1 MSEKTNNE
9 LFQNILTEYMG
20 NRNDH
25 ELEIRF
31 GTNTTQNPITRE
43 SFENV
48 IKKFKSYGFK
58 LEYEDGNYHL
68 NINSQYQDSKTGIN
82 KISNLR
88 TEIHGLHNIQ
98 EYCKKNRFN
107 IEEVPEHIKFT
118 KKNKAKKM
126 HWRSLQKEGK
136 DWSHDSIVY
145 DEYEFKIN
153 YKEEKNLLPNDRFV
167 RVMLESWDDSKKVF
181 RFIKRFTLLH
191 PKFPFKIDC
200 SIIKTSKQR
209 KNARN
214 QYWMVPQY
222 NIKDSGV
229 FENFEHY
236 EIELEL
242 LKTTNYY
249 DILSRE
255 LGSLYSKKSI
265 SNIEKTVKKGIK
277 MVLSGI
283 QGSNYPISYDEQLDL
298 LKEYIELTYDDKKNK
313 KKKKDLLEHRI
324 NLYRL
329 QSRRNFIGPSSISLE
344 SKHLIKKEDTI
355 NIHNYYTVTDKADGI
370 RHLLYISKSGKIYL
384 LDINLN
390 IKFTGCKTINKKLFE
405 TIIDGEVILHN
416 KKGDFINK
424 FLAFDLYFI
433 GKDDWRSFPL
443 SEAPNM
449 KYKKNIPKGKY
460 RLKMLEA
467 LIATLK
473 TKDILQS
480 VVKDKEPPMKIE
492 IKTFYSN
499 INKNIFGQCNEILKK
514 QKDKLFEY
522 EIDGL
527 IFTPIDKSV
536 GSNEIG
542 EHSQESTWL
551 SSFKWKPPE
560 FNTIDFLI
568 TTKKNSAGY
577 DLVGNLFQDGI
588 STTRLDTITQYK
600 TVVVRVGFSQKNH
613 GFLNPQENIIRDV
626 IPKRDNYYN
635 DYKPVP
641 FYPTNPKPNF
651 DIHVCNIPLI
661 NVGNKQYMM
670 TEDKKEIF
678 ENDMIVEFRFDSEEK
693 PGWQWKPIR
702 VRYDKTYAYK
712 KGKNNFGNDYNTANS
727 VWKSIN
733 NPITEEMITTGNDI
747 PDYNDEDTV
756 YYKKKEQKTTTRALR
771 DFHNKYVKHKLIK
784 GVSEKGNYLFDMTV
798 GKAGDL
804 YKWIDSELSVVIGLD
819 YSKDNIENQL
829 DGACTRYI
837 KQKQSRKN
845 IPRAMFLHADSRKN
859 IKNGSAFLDEKSR
872 QIMKS
877 IYGKGNKDKEK
888 IGEGIYNL
896 YGVGSDGFDIISNQ
910 FSIHYFFENIHTLLN
925 FIQNVSENCKK
936 FGYFIGTCYDGKKIF
951 NLLKD
956 TPINKSIVK
965 KKDET
970 ISWSIK
976 KKYNSKEFQ
985 KNNTSL
991 GFKIDVYQESINQTL
1006 SEYLV
1011 NFDYLTSLME
1021 QFGFILCPSKDLK
1034 KMRFKNPLGS
1044 FEELYEEME
1053 DNIKTERLR
1062 KSLIRDALDMSDDEK
1077 QISFLNN
1084 YFIYKKIRNVNSE
1097 KMVKLLLSK
1106 KDEKP
1111 LDEGTEDLIDLI
1123 LNESKK
1129 IRREAIKYKKK
1140 ITLPG
1145 KK

>member
-9 LFQNILTEYMG
+9 LFGDILLEYMR

-31 GTNTTQNPITRE
+31 GTNTVKNPLTRE

-48 IKKFKSYGFK
+48 IKKFKSYGFN
-58 LEYEDGNYHL
+58 LEHEDGKYHL
-68 NINSQYQDSKTGIN
+68 NINSQYQDSKSGLN

-88 TEIHGLHNIQ
+88 TEIHGLHHIQ

-107 IEEVPEHIKFT
+107 IEEVPGYVKFT
-118 KKNKAKKM
+118 KKNRAKKNG
-126 HWRSLQKEGK
+126 WRDLQKEGK
-136 DWSHDSIVY
+136 DWTHNPINY
-145 DEYEFKIN
+145 DEYEFRIN
-153 YKEEKNLLPNDRFV
+153 YKEEKNLLANDRFV
-167 RVMLESWDDSKKVF
+167 RIMLESWDDSKKIF
-181 RFIKRFTLLH
+181 RFIKRFTLIH
-191 PKFPFKIDC
+191 PNYPFKIDC

-229 FENFEHY
+229 FDNFEHY
-236 EIELEL
+236 EIELEIL
-242 LKTTNYY
+242 PITNYWN
-249 DILSRE
+249 ILTKQF
-255 LGSLYSKKSI
+255 GNLYSIKSI
-265 SNIEKTVKKGIK
+265 GQINHVVKKGIK

-298 LKEYIELTYDDKKNK
+298 LKEYIDLTYNEKKNK
-313 KKKKDLLEHRI
+313 KKKEDILEHRT

-344 SKHLIKKEDTI
+344 LKHLIKKEDTI

-390 IKFTGCKTINKKLFE
+390 IIFTGCKTINKKLFQ
-405 TIIDGEVILHN
+405 TIIDGELILHN

-424 FLAFDLYFI
+424 FLAFDLYFV
-433 GKDDWRSFPL
+433 GKEDWRSFPL
-443 SEAPNM
+443 SNAPNM
-449 KYKKNIPKGKY
+449 KYKKTLPKDKY

-473 TKDILQS
+473 TKDMLQS
-480 VVKDKEPPMKIE
+480 VVKDKEAPMKIE

-499 INKNIFGQCNEILKK
+499 INKSMYSQCNEILKK
-514 QKDKLFEY
+514 QQDKLFEY
-522 EIDGL
+522 EVDGL

-568 TTKKNSAGY
+568 TTKKNAAGY
-577 DLVGNLFQDGI
+577 DLIGNLFQEGI
-588 STTRLDTITQYK
+588 NTTKVDTITQYK
-600 TVVVRVGFSQKNH
+600 TIIVRVGFSQKNH
-613 GFLNPQENIIRDV
+613 GFLNPQENVIRDI
-626 IPKRDNYYN
+626 IPKRENYYN

-670 TEDKKEIF
+670 TEDKKQIF
-678 ENDMIVEFRFDSEEK
+678 ENDMIIEFRFDPLEK

-733 NPITEEMITTGNDI
+733 NPITEEIITTGNDI
-747 PDYNDEDTV
+747 PDYIDEDLI

-784 GVSEKGNYLFDMTV
+784 NVSEKGNYLIDMTV

-804 YKWIDSELSVVIGLD
+804 YKWVDSGLSVVIGLD

-837 KQKQSRKN
+837 KQKQNRKN
-845 IPRAMFLHADSRKN
+845 IPRAMFLHADSGKN

-877 IYGKGNKDKEK
+877 IYGKGIKDKEK
-888 IGEGIYNL
+888 LGDGIYNL
-896 YGVGSDGFDIISNQ
+896 YGSGTDGFDIVSNQ
-910 FSIHYFFENIHTLLN
+910 FSIHYFFENINILLN

-956 TPINKSIVK
+956 ININHSLVK
-965 KKDET
+965 KKET
-970 ISWSIK
+970 EISWSIK
-976 KKYNSKEFQ
+976 KKYSGKEFQ
-985 KNNTSL
+985 NNKSSL
-991 GFKIDVYQESINQTL
+991 GYKIDVYQESINQTI

-1011 NFDYLTSLME
+1011 NFDYFTSLLE
-1021 QFGFILCPSKDLK
+1021 NFGFILCPTKELK

-1044 FEELYEEME
+1044 FEELFEEME
-1053 DNIKTERLR
+1053 ENIKTERLN
-1062 KSLIRDALDMSDDEK
+1062 KSLVRDALQMTENEK
-1077 QISFLNN
+1077 NISFLNN
-1084 YFIYKKIRNVNSE
+1084 YFIYKKIRNVDAE
-1097 KMVKLLLSK
+1097 KLVKILLSK
-1106 KDEKP
+1106 KDEIS
-1111 LDEGTEDLIDLI
+1111 LEGETEELIDVI

-1140 ITLPG
+1140 IILPG